1 MEQGFSFKSIRFRK
15 EREATWQQ
23 LEALIAKIDRHGRAS
38 LTAEECLALPRLYR
52 ATLSGLSVAR
62 AISLDVNVVRYLE
75 GLVLKSYMH
84 VYGSRTRIVDAV
96 RQFFLV
102 LWPQAVRSMWI
113 AAFLAIFVL
122 TGSWIG
128 AHHLVSRNP
137 EWYYTLVGSDPR
149 SPTASAELLCS
160 TVYEKIP
167 PKGVCAKEMK
177 KTGLTDSNE
186 NEALSVF
193 AAFLF
198 THNASISL
206 LAFALGFAFGIPTIL
221 LLFFN
226 GAMGGG
232 MTAVFAA
239 KGIGYDF
246 YAWLAIHGT
255 TELLAIALCGAAG
268 LHMGSAAAFPGDR
281 SRLDALAFAGR
292 KAAIVAM
299 GGVVMLAIAGLLEG
313 FGRQLIQSAEIRYAV
328 GGVMLLFWIVYFT
341 FGGRRIEDGRA
352 G

>member
-1 MEQGFSFKSIRFRK
+1 MEQGFAFKSIRFRK

-23 LEALIAKIDRHGRAS
+23 LESLVAKIDREGRAS

-62 AISLDVNVVRYLE
+62 AISLDANVVRYLE

-84 VYGSRTRIVDAV
+84 VYGSRTRILDAV

-102 LWPQAVRSMWI
+102 QWPQAVRSMWGS
-113 AAFLAIFVL
+113 AFLGIFVL
-122 TGSWIG
+122 MGSWVG
-128 AHHLVSRNP
+128 AHQLVSRNP
-137 EWYYTLVGSDPR
+137 EWYYTLVGNDSR

-160 TVYEKIP
+160 TVYEKAP

-177 KTGLTDSNE
+177 KAGLDKQEEGES
-186 NEALSVF
+186 LSVF

-239 KGIGYDF
+239 KGVGYDF

-268 LHMGSAAAFPGDR
+268 LHMGSAAAFPGER
-281 SRLDALAFAGR
+281 SRLDALAYAGR
-292 KAAIVAM
+292 KAAVVAM

-313 FGRQLIQSAEIRYAV
+313 FGRQLIQSAEIRFAV
-328 GGVMLLFWIVYFT
+328 GGIMLLFWIVYFS
-341 FGGRRIEDGRA
+341 FGGRKGTYGDA